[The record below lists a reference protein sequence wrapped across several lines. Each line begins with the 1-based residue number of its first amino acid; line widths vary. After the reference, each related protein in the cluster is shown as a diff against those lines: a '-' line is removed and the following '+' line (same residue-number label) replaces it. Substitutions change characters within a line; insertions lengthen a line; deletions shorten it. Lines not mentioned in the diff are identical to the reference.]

1 MCRKIV
7 FLITFVLVLALSS
20 SVLADDSTPPVWAGS
35 SETGVVYWEFLEDN
49 TYPTSVACDPPYDYI
64 DAPLEEKFGFRNPT
78 YVGAP
83 PVWIAGGG
91 YAGDGALSIGT
102 ECEESMIQ
110 PIPDGTGT
118 YMTVYMQIVYQGAAL
133 GGGIEHWGDEG
144 TWPGGPSDWTEW
156 TEDSYDGPFGE
167 DGTTMTQIGS
177 TVDLGGDWKYE
188 IYYAT
193 GSLGADRILIT
204 RSFSTSWLST

>member
-144 TWPGGPSDWTEW
+144 TWPGGPSDWT
-156 TEDSYDGPFGE
+156 
-167 DGTTMTQIGS
+167 
-177 TVDLGGDWKYE
+177 
-188 IYYAT
+188 
-193 GSLGADRILIT
+193 
-204 RSFSTSWLST
+204 